1 MKGNAMAYNHG
12 TKSMKAKLGN
22 TIETPYGMDRS
33 DLTGSASEERG
44 DQRSFGGGGADLS
57 ASIKGATAKQGN
69 SN

>member
-1 MKGNAMAYNHG
+1 MAYNHG

-22 TIETPYGMDRS
+22 SIETPYGMDRS
-33 DLTGSASEERG
+33 DLTGPANMERG
-44 DQRSFGGGGADLS
+44 AEQKFGGGGADLG

>member
-1 MKGNAMAYNHG
+1 MGYNHG

-33 DLTGSASEERG
+33 DLTGSATDERG
-44 DQRSFGGGGADLS
+44 CERKFGGGGSDLS